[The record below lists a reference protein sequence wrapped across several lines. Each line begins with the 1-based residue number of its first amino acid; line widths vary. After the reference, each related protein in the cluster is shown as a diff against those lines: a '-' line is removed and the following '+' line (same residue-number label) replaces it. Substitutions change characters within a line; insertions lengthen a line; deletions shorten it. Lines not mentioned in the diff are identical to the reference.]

1 MFEETSIHMAGE
13 QRIKDNILENI
24 ILAEAIHSLP
34 IDQKAIVALISAGFK
49 QAEIV
54 IILGISRTTIWSK
67 KTEAYQSLRQY
78 LVGG

>member
-24 ILAEAIHSLP
+24 VLAEAIHSLP
-34 IDQKAIVALISAGFK
+34 TDQKAIVALISAGFK